1 MSFSFFISRSLSR
14 SLKKTKHSYGLRIG
28 SHGRDVDPN
37 RLERGALGL
46 DVTSD
51 GLDQDQDGLLFGGG
65 GGGGGGGRKK
75 KKKGEK
81 M

>member
-46 DVTSD
+46 DVD
-51 GLDQDQDGLLFGGG
+51 PDRADVDQAGLR
-65 GGGGGGGRKK
+65 GRFWSEKK
-75 KKKGEK
+75 EK
-81 M
+81 